1 MLPVRIGHAHA
12 PAFRGTLTMTT
23 MLLAQ
28 DFPPMGGGIARL
40 HDELAR
46 RFPPGELIVSTP
58 ANRDA
63 SDVDC
68 AFPAVIDRL
77 PISARGTKTLPGLLF
92 WPRRAAALARTHR
105 GGLAYCGNV
114 NAAGDLPR

>member
-1 MLPVRIGHAHA
+1 
-12 PAFRGTLTMTT
+12 MTT

-58 ANRDA
+58 RIPDA
-63 SDVDC
+63 SDVDG

-77 PISARGTKTLPGLLF
+77 PISPEYRSVTGPESS
-92 WPRRAAALARTHR
+92 
-105 GGLAYCGNV
+105 C
-114 NAAGDLPR
+114 